1 MQNPE
6 DNDAPE
12 LQALTLVGIVE
23 TLPEGPTKSWFTA
36 RIASWL
42 AGSPLETA
50 LGLAGGQGRRT
61 ARTVYRRYLR
71 DDALRQAHGMMPGK
85 SPWAR
90 SFELSREVQKF
101 EAIIWPRWRNLE
113 GPPAGASELRT
124 ILWQVFRAGN
134 PPTSVS
140 RIHDVCSCETP
151 LFIGRSSAHTD
162 PAG

>member
-1 MQNPE
+1 MQNPN

-12 LQALTLVGIVE
+12 LQALALVAIIGA
-23 TLPEGPTKSWFTA
+23 LPDGPTKSWFSTGVA
-36 RIASWL
+36 AWL
-42 AGSPLETA
+42 SGSPLETA

-61 ARTVYRRYLR
+61 ARTVYRRHLR
-71 DDALRQAHGMMPGK
+71 DEALRQAHGMMPGK

-90 SFELSREVQKF
+90 SFELSRECQKF
-101 EAIIWPRWRNLE
+101 QSVILPRWRNLE

-124 ILWQVFRAGN
+124 ILWRVFRAGN

-151 LFIGRSSAHTD
+151 LFIGRSSAHPD